1 MIFLMELIELLK
13 VEIKNT
19 TQGCI
24 FFIDCAF
31 QSNAL

>member
-1 MIFLMELIELLK
+1 MELIELLK

-24 FFIDCAF
+24 FIDCAF